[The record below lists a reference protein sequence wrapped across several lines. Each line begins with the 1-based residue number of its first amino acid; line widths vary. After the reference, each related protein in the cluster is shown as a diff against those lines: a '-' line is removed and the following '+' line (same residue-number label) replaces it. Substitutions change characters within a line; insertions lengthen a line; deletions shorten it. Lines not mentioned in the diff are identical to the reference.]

1 MIVAHDLNK
10 SLLHLPQDLAQDAQL
25 SSRPLLKGLWNIVKY
40 IISYNFGFSS
50 YTYLKRFLGYL
61 LTR

>member
-50 YTYLKRFLGYL
+50 YTY
-61 LTR
+61 